1 MNVQAF
7 SQTHNSHTHIPTQ
20 THTHTHTHTHTSFPP
35 HIIFV
40 DVHHHKLAIH
50 PLVARVQLDA
60 RVVLEEELDQ
70 VVHPARGARRGQTAQ
85 GDPHTQAGVV
95 VS

>member
-7 SQTHNSHTHIPTQ
+7 SQTHNSHTHPPTN
-20 THTHTHTHTHTSFPP
+20 THTFPP

-85 GDPHTQAGVV
+85 GDLTHRAGVV